1 MASDAEGRV
10 LLRLFESQNT
20 KLKHENA
27 SAFAAVYIGRHE
39 NDRDE
44 RARAADALLRT
55 FGKNW
60 GTYNKLYD
68 FIWVEVVNGAILAPN
83 EKVRASC
90 AAWFY
95 DIARPGIDDAVR
107 AALAKIMDSVNI
119 GGGNRY
125 GESVLARIKALI
137 AGAPQF
143 SSRILLEQFA
153 HAYVRRASANQI
165 VELFSS

>member
-1 MASDAEGRV
+1 MANAAKNRV
-10 LLRLFESQNT
+10 LLSLFDSQNT

-27 SAFAAVYIGRHE
+27 RSFADVCITQHGSNQDA
-39 NDRDE
+39 
-44 RARAADALLRT
+44 RADAADALLRT

-68 FIWVEVVNGAILAPN
+68 FIWVEVVNGAILASS
-83 EKVRASC
+83 EKVRANC

-95 DIARPGIDDAVR
+95 DTAPSGIEEPIRV
-107 AALAKIMDSVNI
+107 ALAKIMDSVNI

-125 GESVLARIKALI
+125 GEEVLERLKAVI
-137 AGAPQF
+137 AGAPQL
-143 SSRILLEQFA
+143 SSRKLLEQFA
-153 HAYVRRASANQI
+153 HAYLRKASANQI